1 MTKQE
6 IQAKLSDLTERKQ
19 QMLANLNAISG
30 AMQLCGELLRE
41 ETEREER
48 QESEDVVKDSND

>member
-6 IQAKLSDLTERKQ
+6 IQAKLSDLTDRKQ

-30 AMQLCGELLRE
+30 AMQRCEEMLRE

>member
-6 IQAKLSDLTERKQ
+6 IQAKLSDLTDRRQ

-30 AMQLCGELLRE
+30 AMQLCEEMLRE
-41 ETEREER
+41 ETGREER
-48 QESEDVVKDSND
+48 QEGEDVIKDSND

>member
-6 IQAKLSDLTERKQ
+6 IQAKLSDLTDRRQ

-30 AMQLCGELLRE
+30 AMELCEEMLRE

-48 QESEDVVKDSND
+48 QEGEDVIKDSND

>member
-6 IQAKLSDLTERKQ
+6 IQAKLSDLTDRKQ

-30 AMQLCGELLRE
+30 AMQLCEEMLRE
-41 ETEREER
+41 EIEREER

>member
-6 IQAKLSDLTERKQ
+6 IQAKLSDLTDRKQ

-30 AMQLCGELLRE
+30 TMQLCEELLRE

>member
-6 IQAKLSDLTERKQ
+6 IQAKLSDLTDRKQ
-19 QMLANLNAISG
+19 QMLADLNALSG
-30 AMQLCGELLRE
+30 AMQLCEEMLRE

>member
-6 IQAKLSDLTERKQ
+6 IQAKLSDLTDRKQ

-30 AMQLCGELLRE
+30 AMQLCEEMLRE

-48 QESEDVVKDSND
+48 QEGEDAVKDSND

>member
-6 IQAKLSDLTERKQ
+6 IQAKLSDLTDRKQ

-30 AMQLCGELLRE
+30 AMQLGEEMLRE

>member
-6 IQAKLSDLTERKQ
+6 IQTKLSDLTNRKQ

-30 AMQLCGELLRE
+30 AMQLCEEMLRE

-48 QESEDVVKDSND
+48 QESEYVVKDSND

>member
-6 IQAKLSDLTERKQ
+6 IQAKLSDLTDRKQ

-30 AMQLCGELLRE
+30 AMQLCEEMLRG
-41 ETEREER
+41 ETEQEER